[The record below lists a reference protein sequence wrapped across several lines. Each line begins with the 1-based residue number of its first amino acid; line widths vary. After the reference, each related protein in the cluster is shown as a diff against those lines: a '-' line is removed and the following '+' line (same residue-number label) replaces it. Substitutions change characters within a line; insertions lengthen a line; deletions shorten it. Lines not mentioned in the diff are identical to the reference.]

1 MDIVKG
7 LKELKT
13 ALMGYDK
20 EAVYHFV
27 MDVIREMEEEGQKES
42 GDLQKKNQE
51 LQRQLKDAKNHI
63 ALMEKQFQSL
73 SLRMEQM
80 TKAMDNGALYNRQ
93 RDQELE
99 EFYKK
104 QDDIDHLVENIRQ
117 EAAQEKEHLL
127 AEARKSQKELLDQAE
142 QEKEKIVSDAQHQR
156 DEILDECRD
165 SYNDMIDRAVR
176 LRKAL
181 DQFRSGILPL
191 FDWLDEELDEVV
203 EEDKEPITT
212 NENENNE
219 KETDEDK
226 KRTTC

>member
-1 MDIVKG
+1 M
-7 LKELKT
+7 
-13 ALMGYDK
+13 
-20 EAVYHFV
+20 
-27 MDVIREMEEEGQKES
+27 
-42 GDLQKKNQE
+42 
-51 LQRQLKDAKNHI
+51 
-63 ALMEKQFQSL
+63 
-73 SLRMEQM
+73 
-80 TKAMDNGALYNRQ
+80 
-93 RDQELE
+93 
-99 EFYKK
+99 
-104 QDDIDHLVENIRQ
+104 
-117 EAAQEKEHLL
+117 
-127 AEARKSQKELLDQAE
+127 AE

-203 EEDKEPITT
+203 EEDKGPITT
-212 NENENNE
+212 NEDENNE